1 MPNRSLQRLAD
12 VLHHFEDMKVG
23 GELIIRLTD
32 GTVKVKEKN
41 DDSGNVDVLVDEYDY
56 AINTSV
62 NEFLTC

>member
-1 MPNRSLQRLAD
+1 MPNRSLQRLTD

-32 GTVKVKEKN
+32 GTVKLKEKN

>member
-1 MPNRSLQRLAD
+1 
-12 VLHHFEDMKVG
+12 VE

-32 GTVKVKEKN
+32 GTVKVRKKD
-41 DDSGNVDVLVDEYDY
+41 DDSGNVDVLVDQYDY

>member
-1 MPNRSLQRLAD
+1 MTNRSLQRLAD
-12 VLHHFEDMKVG
+12 VLHDFENIQVE

-32 GTVKVKEKN
+32 GTVKVRKKD

-56 AINTSV
+56 VINTSV

>member
-12 VLHHFEDMKVG
+12 IINHFEQLHVG

-32 GTVKVKEKN
+32 GTVKVKEKD
-41 DDSGNVDVLVDEYDY
+41 DDSGNLDVLVDEYDY

>member
-41 DDSGNVDVLVDEYDY
+41 DDSGDVDVLVDEYDY
-56 AINTSV
+56 AVNTSV

>member
-1 MPNRSLQRLAD
+1 
-12 VLHHFEDMKVG
+12 MKVG

-41 DDSGNVDVLVDEYDY
+41 DDSGDVDVLVDEYDY
-56 AINTSV
+56 AVNTSV

>member
-32 GTVKVKEKN
+32 GTVKVKEKD